1 MSLTKRLMAYQV
13 ACLVACTGLLANCGG
28 SSEGAGSKT
37 SGNAPAFAY
46 VSTSSTLTTYSVD
59 SSTGE
64 LTPSA
69 GAPLTFPVSTPTSG
83 QIAIDPS
90 GQLLYVIQASS
101 VYGYA
106 INPTTG
112 ALTAAPGSPF
122 AMGVGPTALAF
133 DAAGTH
139 LYIAGGE
146 VPGDHLYVAGG
157 EVPADYANETVTAY
171 SVANSGALTSLAS
184 YDVLGRVTTMATAG
198 NYLYVGAVGF
208 DSITVYSIGSTGELS
223 VTPGSPY
230 GTNLEP
236 YSIAIDPSGAVLY
249 VANENVFTVNGSSG
263 EYTST
268 FTIDSSTGALTP
280 VAGIPTPATPNG
292 LISIDPTGKFLFV
305 PVTGGVSVFAI
316 NTATGAFATIP
327 GAPFPDGAMP
337 VSVSFDPRS
346 RSVYVVNAGAANVSE
361 FSLANSGT
369 LTPLPGS
376 PVAVGGTPTYM
387 AVVGP

>member
-1 MSLTKRLMAYQV
+1 MT
-13 ACLVACTGLLANCGG
+13 
-28 SSEGAGSKT
+28 SK
-37 SGNAPAFAY
+37 NVPAFAY
-46 VSTSSTLTTYSVD
+46 VSTATTLTTYSID

-69 GAPLTFPVSTPTSG
+69 GAPLAFPASTPTSG

-112 ALTAAPGSPF
+112 ALTAVPGSPF

-139 LYIAGGE
+139 IYIAGGE
-146 VPGDHLYVAGG
+146 LPVA
-157 EVPADYANETVTAY
+157 YANETVTAY
-171 SVANSGALTSLAS
+171 SVASSGALASLAS

-198 NYLYVGAVGF
+198 NYLYVGALGF
-208 DSITVYSIGSTGELS
+208 DSITVFSIGSTGELS

-230 GTNLEP
+230 GTNPGP
-236 YSIAIDPSGAVLY
+236 YNIAIDPSGAVLY
-249 VANENVFTVNGSSG
+249 VANENVFTASGSSG
-263 EYTST
+263 EYIST
-268 FTIDSSTGALTP
+268 FTLDSSTGALTP
-280 VAGIPTPATPNG
+280 VAGNPTPATPNG
-292 LISIDPTGKFLFV
+292 LIGIDPTGKFLFV

-337 VSVSFDPRS
+337 VSVGFDPRS
-346 RSVYVVNAGAANVSE
+346 RSVYVVNAGAANISE
-361 FSLANSGT
+361 FSLADSGT

-376 PVAVGGTPTYM
+376 PVAVGGIPTYI

>member
-1 MSLTKRLMAYQV
+1 M
-13 ACLVACTGLLANCGG
+13 TG
-28 SSEGAGSKT
+28 
-37 SGNAPAFAY
+37 GNVPAFAY
-46 VSTSSTLTTYSVD
+46 VSTATTLTTYSID

-64 LTPSA
+64 LTPLA
-69 GAPLTFPVSTPTSG
+69 GAPLAFPASTPTSG

-106 INPTTG
+106 INPATG
-112 ALTAAPGSPF
+112 ALTAVPGSPF
-122 AMGVGPTALAF
+122 AVGVGPTALAF

-146 VPGDHLYVAGG
+146 LPTGYV
-157 EVPADYANETVTAY
+157 NTTLTAY
-171 SVANSGALTSLAS
+171 SVASSGALTSLAS
-184 YDVLGRVTTMATAG
+184 YSVIGKLSTMATAG
-198 NYLYVGAVGF
+198 NYLYVAAL
-208 DSITVYSIGSTGELS
+208 DADAISVYSIGSTGELS
-223 VTPGSPY
+223 ATGPLY
-230 GTNLEP
+230 GTNPGP

-249 VANENVFTVNGSSG
+249 VANGSVTTVSGSSG
-263 EYTST
+263 GYISTYT
-268 FTIDSSTGALTP
+268 INSSTGALTP
-280 VAGIPTPATPNG
+280 VAGNPTPVTPNG
-292 LISIDPTGKFLFV
+292 AISIDPTGKFLFV
-305 PVTGGVSVFAI
+305 PITGGVAVFAI

-327 GAPFPDGAMP
+327 GSPFPDGALP
-337 VSVSFDPRS
+337 AAASFDPRS

-376 PVAVGGTPTYM
+376 PVTVGSTPTYM